1 MKIGIISDLH
11 CDLQALETALKEL
24 RGVDQVICAGDLNL
38 QYRFS
43 NEISELMQRYQIP
56 VVRGNH
62 DTAILSSAG
71 LMLRNSG
78 QIKPQNLSHLR
89 QMPLVL
95 EWPIEG
101 KRVMMMHTS
110 PLDPTGGEHGGRP
123 GVFLPGEG
131 DRLAPPPVSEDG
143 GGGMVAGGGTDD
155 NASAAGR
162 LAKIPNH
169 MLPESKADVL
179 IVGQHAPN
187 DGHVRG
193 QHADSQPRLPGAAA
207 RPQAFHAAHLRH
219 PRHLHVGGHHP
230 RLRSR
235 RGTTGAS
242 VTPRRQLR
250 RAISSSS
257 PEKS

>member
-1 MKIGIISDLH
+1 MKIGIISDIH

-43 NEISELMQRYQIP
+43 NEISELMQRYRIP

-78 QIKPQNLSHLR
+78 QIKPENLSHLR
-89 QMPLVL
+89 QIPLVL
-95 EWPIEG
+95 EWPIDG

-110 PLDPTGGEHGGRP
+110 PLDPTGGEHGGRA

-131 DRLAPPPVSEDG
+131 DRLAPPPASDG
-143 GGGMVAGGGTDD
+143 GDGMVAGGGTDD
-155 NASAAGR
+155 NSSAAGR

-169 MLPESKADVL
+169 MLPEAKADVL
-179 IVGQHAPN
+179 IVGHTHRTMVTYVDNTLIVNP
-187 DGHVRG
+187 GSLG
-193 QHADSQPRLPGAAA
+193 QPRDPKKSTLRTYAILDTSTWEATIHGFEQA
-207 RPQAFHAAHLRH
+207 RDSW
-219 PRHLHVGGHHP
+219 G
-230 RLRSR
+230 
-235 RGTTGAS
+235 
-242 VTPRRQLR
+242 
-250 RAISSSS
+250 
-257 PEKS
+257 

>member
-1 MKIGIISDLH
+1 LKIGIISDLH
-11 CDLQALETALKEL
+11 CDVQALETALKEL

-43 NEISELMQRYQIP
+43 NEISELMQRYRIP

-78 QIKPQNLSHLR
+78 QIKPENLSHLR
-89 QMPLVL
+89 QMPLML

-110 PLDPTGGEHGGRP
+110 PLDPTGGEHGGRA

-131 DRLAPPPVSEDG
+131 DRLAPPPTSDG
-143 GGGMVAGGGTDD
+143 SPDGVVAGGGTDD
-155 NASAAGR
+155 NSASGR

-169 MLPESKADVL
+169 LLPEAKADVL
-179 IVGQHAPN
+179 IVGHTHRTMVT
-187 DGHVRG
+187 HVDNTLIVNPG
-193 QHADSQPRLPGAAA
+193 SLGQPRDPKRSTLRTYAILDTSTWEASIHGFEQA
-207 RPQAFHAAHLRH
+207 RDTW
-219 PRHLHVGGHHP
+219 G
-230 RLRSR
+230 
-235 RGTTGAS
+235 
-242 VTPRRQLR
+242 
-250 RAISSSS
+250 
-257 PEKS
+257 